1 MRHNRSFLAASVSAL
16 VLASVF
22 VSPATADEK
31 YSFPSVN
38 GAAIGAMPHF
48 VPPSAQAEGNV
59 VLSSSVSGLGVKGV
73 AKMDKVPIPL
83 VSPAY
88 GHFAAL
94 APGGD
99 AYGYRFLT
107 HALRSQSF
115 ANYAAD
121 YYRLFAPAYAVSAWT
136 DRVSGIVE
144 TGYGGAVD
152 SWTAGAYGLARVRGP
167 SRRRNSAPDLSIM
180 PEFRPHPEL
189 ENGPTFDRS
198 N

>member
-1 MRHNRSFLAASVSAL
+1 MRHNRSFLAASAL
-16 VLASVF
+16 VLAGVF
-22 VSPATADEK
+22 VSPATADDK

-38 GAAIGAMPHF
+38 GAAIGPMPHF
-48 VPPSAQAEGNV
+48 VLPSADGNAA
-59 VLSSSVSGLGVKGV
+59 LSTSVSGLGLKGV
-73 AKMDKVPIPL
+73 AKMDKVPMPL
-83 VSPAY
+83 VAPTY

-94 APGGD
+94 APSGD

-121 YYRLFAPAYAVSAWT
+121 YYRLFAPAYAVTAWT
-136 DRVSGIVE
+136 DRVSGLIE

-152 SWTAGAYGLARVRGP
+152 SWTAGTYGLARVRGP

-189 ENGPTFDRS
+189 QDNPTFER
-198 N
+198 

>member
-1 MRHNRSFLAASVSAL
+1 MRHNRNFLAASISAL
-16 VLASVF
+16 ALAGTS

-31 YSFPSVN
+31 YSFPSVS
-38 GAAIGAMPHF
+38 GASISAAPHF
-48 VPPSAQAEGNV
+48 VPPDGSAAF
-59 VLSSSVSGLGVKGV
+59 SASVSGLGVKGV

-83 VSPAY
+83 VAPTY

-94 APGGD
+94 APSGD

-121 YYRLFAPAYAVSAWT
+121 YYRLFAPAYAVTAWT

-189 ENGPTFDRS
+189 ENNPTFE